1 MAKMILRFND
11 VVIDQI
17 VLKQGDMNIGRR
29 PGSEILLDNMAV
41 SGNHASIFTIG
52 EDSFVQD
59 MNSTNGT
66 FVNNKRVAKHHLENN
81 DVITIGNHSLTYIN
95 EKAVKSGADFAKTV
109 IINPHKQEEMLAQ
122 AGKEAAASA
131 KEPSPPPR
139 EPSSPPPSE
148 TRMGS
153 LFILSG
159 ANNGKR
165 IDLTSSVTNLG
176 RAGKRA
182 GVISRTG
189 HGRYVLLPGDNNE
202 APRLNGVKVSAS
214 GEELKNGDVIEA
226 ADSRMQFYLK

>member
-1 MAKMILRFND
+1 MAKMILKFND

-41 SGNHASIFTIG
+41 SGSHASIFTIG

-59 MNSTNGT
+59 LNSTNGT
-66 FVNNKRVAKHHLENN
+66 FVNNKRISKHHL
-81 DVITIGNHSLTYIN
+81 DDGDIITIGDHSLTYRN
-95 EKAVKSGADFAKTV
+95 EKAAKSSPDFAKTV
-109 IINPHKQEEMLAQ
+109 IINPQKQDEMRVQ
-122 AGKEAAASA
+122 AGNAATATT
-131 KEPSPPPR
+131 KEPAPAPDAR
-139 EPSSPPPSE
+139 K
-148 TRMGS
+148 GS

-182 GVISRTG
+182 GIISRSG
-189 HGRYVLLPGDNNE
+189 NGRYILLPGDNNV
-202 APRLNGVKVSAS
+202 APRLNGEKVSAK

>member
-1 MAKMILRFND
+1 MAKMILKFND

-41 SGNHASIFTIG
+41 SGSHASIFTIG
-52 EDSFVQD
+52 EDSFIQD
-59 MNSTNGT
+59 LNSTNGT
-66 FVNNKRVAKHHLENN
+66 FVNNKRITKHHL
-81 DVITIGNHSLTYIN
+81 DDGDIITIGDHSLTYRN
-95 EKAVKSGADFAKTV
+95 EKAAKSNPDFAKTV
-109 IINPHKQEEMLAQ
+109 IINPQKQEEMLTQ
-122 AGKEAAASA
+122 AGKAAAA
-131 KEPSPPPR
+131 TTQEPAPAPDLR
-139 EPSSPPPSE
+139 Q
-148 TRMGS
+148 GS

-159 ANNGKR
+159 ANSGKR

-182 GVISRTG
+182 GIISRTG
-189 HGRYVLLPGDNNE
+189 NGRYILLPGDNNV
-202 APRLNGVKVSAS
+202 APRLNGAKVGAS

>member
-1 MAKMILRFND
+1 MAKLIIKFND

-59 MNSTNGT
+59 LNSTNGT
-66 FVNNKRVAKHHLENN
+66 FVNNKRVAKHHLDNG
-81 DVITIGNHSLTYIN
+81 DVVTIGNHSLTYLN
-95 EKAVKSGADFAKTV
+95 EKASKSGPDFAKTV
-109 IINPHKQEEMLAQ
+109 IINPQKQEEMLAQ
-122 AGKEAAASA
+122 AGKPAPVAPKDAPPAA
-131 KEPSPPPR
+131 EPR
-139 EPSSPPPSE
+139 L
-148 TRMGS
+148 GS

-165 IDLTSSVTNLG
+165 IDLTSAVTNLG

-182 GVISRTG
+182 GVISRAG
-189 HGRYVLLPGDNNE
+189 NGRYILLPGDNNE
-202 APRLNGVKVSAS
+202 APRLNGVRVSAS